1 MIATTLVTARAALMC
16 PTCGFLVAGMPWHEA
31 VKVGRCLACGIGE
44 LHVEPRADA
53 APRMAR
59 WGEFPI

>member
-1 MIATTLVTARAALMC
+1 MNGTTLVTARAALMC
-16 PTCGFLVAGMPWHEA
+16 PTCGFLVAGLPWHEA

-44 LHVEPRADA
+44 LHVEPRADD
-53 APRMAR
+53 APRLAR